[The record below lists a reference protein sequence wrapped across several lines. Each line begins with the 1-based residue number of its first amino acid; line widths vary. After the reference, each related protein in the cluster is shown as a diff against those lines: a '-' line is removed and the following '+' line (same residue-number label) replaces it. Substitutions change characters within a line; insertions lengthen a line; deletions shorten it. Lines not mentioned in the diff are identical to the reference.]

1 VPIVP
6 AGSRSRY
13 TPGMSPIPT
22 YDAAVAAVRSSP
34 VGWRRFALTLNS
46 PRRIRQGRLLLRIG
60 VVAAALVAVKA
71 FVVDPLTGH
80 FTGSFEDFSAYLGA
94 ARSIAAGGS
103 PYVQFDPSTV
113 VMSGFT
119 YPPFA
124 AVLVS
129 PLAALSDRAAVSL
142 WLVLELC
149 CTITAAIILARTAL
163 PKSWPRVELGLLAA
177 LAFAPATYNYWHGQ
191 INPLIFLLLVVAY
204 HAYTRD
210 REVVCGVCLGLA
222 AGIKLAPIVLVLLLL
237 RRHLW
242 SGVIAAMVT
251 GALTALI
258 GFVVLGAGATHTFLA
273 LVFPTLDR
281 AVGWIYNQSLTG
293 AVSRL
298 GDQSVLSVQPTAPA
312 ITLVGLAAAAVV
324 LGLATWMTR
333 PGERTTAERGAEF
346 GMGVTAMLL
355 AGSLVSAFHPHTH
368 PNLCGGGAG
377 RVPRVACKPG
387 VGGRCGNDI
396 VRFRGVG
403 PGRDCAGRY
412 SRAQCAQPQRRLVAA
427 PATLFPARCRRA
439 VVARRTGAEPPR
451 VRHPARGSGAPSGE
465 APGPADHPG
474 RGCGAGL
481 NPKARCAGR
490 S

>member
-1 VPIVP
+1 M
-6 AGSRSRY
+6 RL
-13 TPGMSPIPT
+13 
-22 YDAAVAAVRSSP
+22 
-34 VGWRRFALTLNS
+34 ALALNS
-46 PRRIRQGRLLLRIG
+46 PRRLRQGGLLLRIT
-60 VVAAALVAVKA
+60 VIAAGLVALKA
-71 FVVDPLTGH
+71 FVIDPLTGH

-129 PLAALSDRAAVSL
+129 PLAALSDQAAVSV

-210 REVVCGVCLGLA
+210 REIVCGVCLGLA
-222 AGIKLAPIVLVLLLL
+222 AGIKVAPIVLVLLLL
-237 RRHLW
+237 RRQMW
-242 SGVIAAMVT
+242 GGVIAAMVT
-251 GALTALI
+251 GSLTALI
-258 GFVVLGAGATHTFLA
+258 GFVVLGAGATHTFLT

-298 GDQSVLSVQPTAPA
+298 GNQSILTVQPPAPA
-312 ITLVGLAAAAVV
+312 ITLVSLAAAAVV

-333 PGERTTAERGAEF
+333 PGKRTSAERGAEF

-355 AGSLVSAFHPHTH
+355 AGSLAWFPHFTHVLIPIFAVAGLVASRGWRASRELVAAAATTLFVFAVLAPAAIAQVDVHGLVALSHSAAWWPLLQLFSLPCLTALWLLVALARSLRASATQRVDRESHPTRHRDRQTI
-368 PNLCGGGAG
+368 PVGA
-377 RVPRVACKPG
+377 
-387 VGGRCGNDI
+387 
-396 VRFRGVG
+396 VG
-403 PGRDCAGRY
+403 PG
-412 SRAQCAQPQRRLVAA
+412 
-427 PATLFPARCRRA
+427 
-439 VVARRTGAEPPR
+439 
-451 VRHPARGSGAPSGE
+451 
-465 APGPADHPG
+465 
-474 RGCGAGL
+474 
-481 NPKARCAGR
+481 
-490 S
+490 

>member
-1 VPIVP
+1 M
-6 AGSRSRY
+6 RL
-13 TPGMSPIPT
+13 
-22 YDAAVAAVRSSP
+22 
-34 VGWRRFALTLNS
+34 ALALNS
-46 PRRIRQGRLLLRIG
+46 PRRLRQGRLLLRIT
-60 VVAAALVAVKA
+60 VIAAGLVALKA
-71 FVVDPLTGH
+71 FVIDPLTGH

-94 ARSIAAGGS
+94 ARSVAAGGS

-124 AVLVS
+124 AVLVR
-129 PLAALSDRAAVSL
+129 PLAALSDQAAVSV
-142 WLVLELC
+142 WLLLGLC

-204 HAYTRD
+204 QAYTRD
-210 REVVCGVCLGLA
+210 REIVCGVCLGLA
-222 AGIKLAPIVLVLLLL
+222 AGIKVAPIVLVLLLL

-242 SGVIAAMVT
+242 GGVIAAMVT

-258 GFVVLGAGATHTFLA
+258 GFVVLGAGATHTFLT

-298 GDQSVLSVQPTAPA
+298 GDQSVLTVQPSAQA
-312 ITLVGLAAAAVV
+312 ITLVSLAAAAAV

-333 PGERTTAERGAEF
+333 PGTRTSAERGAEF

-355 AGSLVSAFHPHTH
+355 AGSLAWFPHFTH
-368 PNLCGGGAG
+368 LLIPIFAAAG
-377 RVPRVACKPG
+377 LVAS
-387 VGGRCGNDI
+387 
-396 VRFRGVG
+396 RGW
-403 PGRDCAGRY
+403 RA
-412 SRAQCAQPQRRLVAA
+412 SRELVAA
-427 PATLFPARCRRA
+427 AATTLFVFAVLAPAAIAQVDIHGLVALSQSAAWWPLLQLFSLPCLAALWLLVALARSLRA
-439 VVARRTGAEPPR
+439 SATQR
-451 VRHPARGSGAPSGE
+451 VDRERHPTRHRDRQTIPVGAAG
-465 APGPADHPG
+465 PG
-474 RGCGAGL
+474 
-481 NPKARCAGR
+481 
-490 S
+490 

>member
-1 VPIVP
+1 
-6 AGSRSRY
+6 
-13 TPGMSPIPT
+13 
-22 YDAAVAAVRSSP
+22 
-34 VGWRRFALTLNS
+34 
-46 PRRIRQGRLLLRIG
+46 LLLRIT
-60 VVAAALVAVKA
+60 VIAAGLVALKA

-94 ARSIAAGGS
+94 ARSVAAGGS

-124 AVLVS
+124 AVLVR
-129 PLAALSDRAAVSL
+129 PLAALSAQAAVSV
-142 WLVLELC
+142 WLLLELC

-204 HAYTRD
+204 QAYTHD
-210 REVVCGVCLGLA
+210 REIVCGVCLGLA
-222 AGIKLAPIVLVLLLL
+222 AGIKVAPIVLVLLLL

-242 SGVIAAMVT
+242 GGVIAAMVT

-258 GFVVLGAGATHTFLA
+258 GFVVLGAGATHTFLT

-298 GDQSVLSVQPTAPA
+298 GDQSVLTVQPPAQA
-312 ITLVGLAAAAVV
+312 ITLVSLAAAAAV

-333 PGERTTAERGAEF
+333 PGTRTSAERGAEF

-355 AGSLVSAFHPHTH
+355 AGSLAWFPHFTH
-368 PNLCGGGAG
+368 LLIPIFAAAG
-377 RVPRVACKPG
+377 LVAS
-387 VGGRCGNDI
+387 
-396 VRFRGVG
+396 RGW
-403 PGRDCAGRY
+403 RA
-412 SRAQCAQPQRRLVAA
+412 SRELVAA
-427 PATLFPARCRRA
+427 AAATLFVFAVLAPAVIAQLDINAITALSHSAMWWPVLQLCSLPALTA
-439 VVARRTGAEPPR
+439 VWLLVAL
-451 VRHPARGSGAPSGE
+451 ARSLHASDIPSSTRQDDPSRQRKSTAPL
-465 APGPADHPG
+465 
-474 RGCGAGL
+474 AGL
-481 NPKARCAGR
+481 QG
-490 S
+490 